1 MHTTDFASLVPWVIN
16 HGYLLF
22 FIVAVIEGP
31 LVTAAGGVAAAL
43 GYYNI
48 YLIILLAVAGDVG
61 GDFFYYSIGALS
73 NKSIK
78 SGRLNFLGITRK
90 RVEYVEKLLHKRTG
104 RAVLIVKLTPVL
116 GPIGLLIL
124 GAVKAPFKKLIK
136 VALSV
141 AIPKSAIYALLG
153 FYSAAAY
160 VYLDRT
166 ISRGQNALLA
176 VAAIALLIYLLVQK
190 ITALMAKKLE
200 E

>member
-1 MHTTDFASLVPWVIN
+1 
-16 HGYLLF
+16 
-22 FIVAVIEGP
+22 
-31 LVTAAGGVAAAL
+31 
-43 GYYNI
+43 
-48 YLIILLAVAGDVG
+48 
-61 GDFFYYSIGALS
+61 
-73 NKSIK
+73 
-78 SGRLNFLGITRK
+78 
-90 RVEYVEKLLHKRTG
+90 
-104 RAVLIVKLTPVL
+104 
-116 GPIGLLIL
+116 L

-190 ITALMAKKLE
+190 ITAMMAKSLE

>member
-61 GDFFYYSIGALS
+61 GDFFYYSIGSLA

-78 SGRLNFLGITRK
+78 SGRLNFLGITHK
-90 RVEYVEKLLHKRTG
+90 RVEYIEKLLHKRTG
-104 RAVLIVKLTPVL
+104 RAV
-116 GPIGLLIL
+116 
-124 GAVKAPFKKLIK
+124 
-136 VALSV
+136 
-141 AIPKSAIYALLG
+141 
-153 FYSAAAY
+153 
-160 VYLDRT
+160 
-166 ISRGQNALLA
+166 
-176 VAAIALLIYLLVQK
+176 
-190 ITALMAKKLE
+190 
-200 E
+200 